1 MKNIRVGNLDAGT
14 TPETIRS
21 LFEPFGI
28 VRKFRLMMDKKTGGS
43 RGFAFVEM
51 TEDEAGLVITAL
63 NGRIVDGQT
72 IEVREGRPKLHR
84 LASQTRENGKTPAA
98 RLL

>member
-1 MKNIRVGNLDAGT
+1 MKNIRVGNLSSGT

-28 VRKFRLMMDKKTGGS
+28 VRKFRVMMDKKTGRS
-43 RGFAFVEM
+43 RGLAFVEM
-51 TEDEAGLVITAL
+51 IGDEAGPVITAL

-84 LASQTRENGKTPAA
+84 LASPGRENGTTSAT